1 MIGASIVIECIRAI
15 KKCLVNTLVIGASMV
30 IECIRAIDSFLRG
43 TPCNP
48 PAENKAVINE
58 SK

>member
-1 MIGASIVIECIRAI
+1 
-15 KKCLVNTLVIGASMV
+15 MV